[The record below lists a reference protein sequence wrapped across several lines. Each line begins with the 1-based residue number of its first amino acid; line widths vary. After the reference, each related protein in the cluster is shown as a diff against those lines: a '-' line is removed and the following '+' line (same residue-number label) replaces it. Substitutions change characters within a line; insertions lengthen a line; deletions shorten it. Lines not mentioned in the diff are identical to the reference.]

1 MTRQDACKKIITYL
15 KKDKEHYTIEKV
27 VEDSYDEGDLQCSQI
42 YLEPMN
48 PTIIGWLREDLNT
61 MFPLDGEDVVVTLE
75 NNREYTSLYARIIN
89 IYDADVYYV
98 DDGDSTLREGDAG
111 AGAVCTSDAG
121 GASSVG
127 AMAPEHMTACVV
139 TGMNPKKKNK
149 KDEKLSETRKRL
161 EERKRLNERLSE
173 AVKEDKVDE
182 YLKSF
187 KKRELP
193 KRVLYNGSEDY
204 EKLRKSWLEG
214 KDAKKR
220 YEKTLPLIDDGN
232 PSHNPIGEVNM
243 DDRYTDGQVDQFL
256 SWYESH
262 EKKVDPVKTVGD
274 YGRPRRKRDSI
285 EARRAGRLQERRID
299 KTRVEPLNLGRVEKY
314 VRGFPGIKNYEM
326 NSRYLDVE
334 FEDRRIEVN
343 FYNGLKQYCYEI
355 SMVNIVDQNGYKFK
369 WQGASTEE
377 FEIDFENAVNLDIEL
392 EMKDNLKER
401 RVWSKSSHGNILQRV
416 QQWIEKAAD
425 GKVTVGYHESLNGNR
440 LEAKFPGSTL
450 AIHVYNLLGTVDNT
464 YSIDI
469 VDTSSG
475 EDEVKFEGSKSDLG
489 EMKNDVDEAVDYC
502 LKNSGGK

>member
-1 MTRQDACKKIITYL
+1 MTRQDACKKIIAYL

-27 VEDSYDEGDLQCSQI
+27 VEDSYDGDDLQCSQI

-48 PTIIGWLREDLNT
+48 PTIIGWLREDLNQ
-61 MFPLDGEDVVVTLE
+61 MFPHDSEDVVVTLE

-98 DDGDSTLREGDAG
+98 DDAGDNTLREGDAG
-111 AGAVCTSDAG
+111 AGAVCTSGAG
-121 GASSVG
+121 GASSVS
-127 AMAPEHMTACVV
+127 AMAPENVTACVV
-139 TGMNPKKKNK
+139 TGMNPKKNK
-149 KDEKLSETRKRL
+149 KKDDKEKMSETRKRL
-161 EERKRLNERLSE
+161 EARKRLNERLAE

-182 YLKSF
+182 YL

-243 DDRYTDGQVDQFL
+243 NDRYNDGQVDQFL

-262 EKKVDPVKTVGD
+262 QKNVDPVKVVGD
-274 YGRPRRKRDSI
+274 VGRPRRKRDSI
-285 EARRAGRLQERRID
+285 EARRRGRLQERRID
-299 KTRVEPLNLGRVEKY
+299 KTHVESLNLGRVEKY
-314 VRGFPGIKNYEM
+314 VRNFPGIKNYDM

-334 FEDRRIEVN
+334 FEDRRIEIN
-343 FYNGLKQYCYEI
+343 FYNGLSQYCYEI

-369 WQGASTEE
+369 WRGASTEE

-401 RVWSKSSHGNILQRV
+401 RVYIRGGQGNVV
-416 QQWIEKAAD
+416 QKVMRWIKEGAKD
-425 GKVTVGYHESLNGNR
+425 NVTVDWKESLNGR
-440 LEAKFPGSTL
+440 RIEAKFPDSKY
-450 AIHVYNLLGTVDNT
+450 IMYIYNLDAMDNSEYKIKIIDVNT
-464 YSIDI
+464 YDDEARFIGS
-469 VDTSSG
+469 V
-475 EDEVKFEGSKSDLG
+475 EDLSELKQ
-489 EMKNDVDEAVDYC
+489 DVDDAVKYC
-502 LKNSGGK
+502 IE